1 MESGRTAEGLHMAK
15 ILVIDDDLDFLNAVR
30 IVLEKDGHTILHSA
44 NGKAGFQKA
53 KQESPDL
60 VILDVMMDSILDG
73 VSASRMLHED
83 QGTAKIPIIMVT
95 SISSTSYAE
104 LFPTDE
110 YLHVSAFMSKP
121 IRPAD
126 LARQVSRMLPK
137 K

>member
-1 MESGRTAEGLHMAK
+1 MAK
-15 ILVIDDDLDFLNAVR
+15 ILVIDDDPDFVKATR
-30 IVLEKDGHTILHSA
+30 IVLEKEGHVVLHA
-44 NGKAGFQKA
+44 VNGRAGFEQAKA
-53 KQESPDL
+53 ESPNL

-83 QGTAKIPIIMVT
+83 AATAKIPIIMVT

-110 YLHVSAFMSKP
+110 YLHVSTFMSKP

-126 LARQVSRMLPK
+126 LAKQADRLLPK